1 MPEQFNMSLS
11 TIGRFGVIGVGNMGA
26 AIIRG
31 VAKKLLSSEQIFVTD
46 VDPQKVDE
54 LRTELGVNAFD
65 TVGQL
70 VGNVDTILYSA
81 KPNNAAKIFK
91 QARELVKPSQLLISI
106 AAGIPIAQLESYFA
120 ESIPVIRV
128 MPNIAVTVG
137 SGVAAI
143 SPGSY
148 ADENHLAKS
157 QAIFN
162 AVGSS
167 LIIEEKQLDAVTGL
181 SGSGPAF
188 VFVFIEALIDA
199 GVHVGLSREDAHQLA
214 VQTVLGAAK
223 IIDQNREHPAVW
235 KSRVTTPAGTTAAG
249 LFELEQG
256 KFRSIINAAVI
267 AATERAQELAY
278 A

>member
-1 MPEQFNMSLS
+1 MPEKFNMSLS
-11 TIGRFGVIGVGNMGA
+11 TIDRFGVIGVGNMGA

-70 VGNVDTILYSA
+70 VENVDTILYSA

>member
-70 VGNVDTILYSA
+70 VENVDTILYSA

-157 QAIFN
+157 QTIFN

>member
-70 VGNVDTILYSA
+70 VENVDTILYSA

-214 VQTVLGAAK
+214 VQTVLGATK
-223 IIDQNREHPAVW
+223 IIDQNGEHPAVW

-249 LFELEQG
+249 LFELERG

>member
-1 MPEQFNMSLS
+1 MSERFNMSVS
-11 TIGRFGVIGVGNMGA
+11 AIGRFGAIGVGNMGA

-31 VAKKLLSSEQIFVTD
+31 VAKRLLSSEQIYVTD
-46 VDPQKVDE
+46 VDLQKVDE
-54 LRTELGVNAFD
+54 LCKELGVNAVD
-65 TVGQL
+65 TIAQL
-70 VGNVDTILYSA
+70 VENVDIILYSA
-81 KPNNAAKIFK
+81 KPNNVAEILT
-91 QARELVKPSQLLISI
+91 QVRELAKPSQLLISI
-106 AAGIPIAQLESYFA
+106 AAGIPIAKLESYLA

-148 ADENHLAKS
+148 ADESHLAKS

-167 LIIEEKQLDAVTGL
+167 LIIDEKQLDAVTGL

-214 VQTVLGAAK
+214 VQTVLGAGE
-223 IIDQNREHPAVW
+223 IIDQNGEHPAVW

-256 KFRSIINAAVI
+256 KFRSIVNAAVI
-267 AATERAQELAY
+267 AATERAQELAHT
-278 A
+278 

>member
-70 VGNVDTILYSA
+70 VENVDTILYSA

-235 KSRVTTPAGTTAAG
+235 KNRVTTPAGTTAAG

>member
-70 VGNVDTILYSA
+70 VENVDTILYSA

-223 IIDQNREHPAVW
+223 IIDQNGEHPAVW

-278 A
+278 V

>member
-1 MPEQFNMSLS
+1 MSEQFNMSLS

-70 VGNVDTILYSA
+70 VENVDTILYSA

-128 MPNIAVTVG
+128 MPNIAVTVS

-157 QAIFN
+157 QTIFN

-214 VQTVLGAAK
+214 VQTVLGATK

-235 KSRVTTPAGTTAAG
+235 KNRVTTPAGTTAAG
-249 LFELEQG
+249 LFELERG

-267 AATERAQELAY
+267 AATERAQELAH

>member
-70 VGNVDTILYSA
+70 VENVDTILYSA

-143 SPGSY
+143 SLGSY
-148 ADENHLAKS
+148 ANENHLAKS

-214 VQTVLGAAK
+214 VQTVLGAAQ

>member
-31 VAKKLLSSEQIFVTD
+31 VAKKLLGSEQIFVTD

-70 VGNVDTILYSA
+70 VENVDTILYSA
-81 KPNNAAKIFK
+81 KPNSAAKIFK

-128 MPNIAVTVG
+128 MPNIAVTVS

-157 QAIFN
+157 QTIFN

-167 LIIEEKQLDAVTGL
+167 LIIEEKQLDDVTGL

-214 VQTVLGAAK
+214 VQTVLGATK

-235 KSRVTTPAGTTAAG
+235 KNRVTTPAGTTAAG

-267 AATERAQELAY
+267 AATERAQELAH

>member
-1 MPEQFNMSLS
+1 MSLS

-70 VGNVDTILYSA
+70 VENVDTILYSA

-223 IIDQNREHPAVW
+223 IIDQNKEHPAVW

>member
-70 VGNVDTILYSA
+70 VENVDTILYSA

-267 AATERAQELAY
+267 AATERAQELAQ

>member
-1 MPEQFNMSLS
+1 MSEQFNMSLS

-70 VGNVDTILYSA
+70 VENVDTILYSA

-223 IIDQNREHPAVW
+223 IIDQNGEHPAVW

-249 LFELEQG
+249 LFELERG

-267 AATERAQELAY
+267 AATERAQELAH

>member
-1 MPEQFNMSLS
+1 MSEQFNMSLS

-70 VGNVDTILYSA
+70 VENVDTILYSA

-214 VQTVLGAAK
+214 VQTVLGATK
-223 IIDQNREHPAVW
+223 IIDQNGEHPAVW

-249 LFELEQG
+249 LFELERG
-256 KFRSIINAAVI
+256 KFRSIVNAAVI
-267 AATERAQELAY
+267 AATERAQELAHM
-278 A
+278 

>member
-70 VGNVDTILYSA
+70 VENVDTILYSA

-214 VQTVLGAAK
+214 VQTVLGAAQ
-223 IIDQNREHPAVW
+223 IIDQNSEHPAVW

>member
-54 LRTELGVNAFD
+54 LRIELGVNAFD

-70 VGNVDTILYSA
+70 VENVDTILYSA

-214 VQTVLGAAK
+214 VQTVLGAAQ

>member
-70 VGNVDTILYSA
+70 VENVDTILYSA

-214 VQTVLGAAK
+214 VQTVLGAAQ

>member
-1 MPEQFNMSLS
+1 MSEQFNMSLS

-70 VGNVDTILYSA
+70 VENVDTILYSA

-249 LFELEQG
+249 LFELERG

-267 AATERAQELAY
+267 AATERAQELAH

>member
-70 VGNVDTILYSA
+70 VENVDTILYSA

-267 AATERAQELAY
+267 AATERAQELAH

>member
-70 VGNVDTILYSA
+70 VENVDTILYSA
-81 KPNNAAKIFK
+81 KPNNAAKVFK

>member
-65 TVGQL
+65 TIGQL
-70 VGNVDTILYSA
+70 VENVDTILYSA

-214 VQTVLGAAK
+214 VQTVLGAAQ
-223 IIDQNREHPAVW
+223 IIDQNSEHPAVW
-235 KSRVTTPAGTTAAG
+235 KRRVTTPAGTTAAG

-267 AATERAQELAY
+267 AATERAQELTY

>member
-1 MPEQFNMSLS
+1 MSEQFNMSLS

>member
-1 MPEQFNMSLS
+1 MSEQFNMSLS

-157 QAIFN
+157 QTIFN

-214 VQTVLGAAK
+214 VQTVLGATK
-223 IIDQNREHPAVW
+223 IIDQNGEHPAVW

-249 LFELEQG
+249 LFELERG

-267 AATERAQELAY
+267 AATERAQELAH

>member
-70 VGNVDTILYSA
+70 VENVDAILYSA

-106 AAGIPIAQLESYFA
+106 AACIPIAQLESYFA

>member
-70 VGNVDTILYSA
+70 VENVDTILYSA

-278 A
+278 V

>member
-70 VGNVDTILYSA
+70 VENVDTILYSA

-223 IIDQNREHPAVW
+223 IIDQNKEHPAVW

>member
-235 KSRVTTPAGTTAAG
+235 KNRVTTPAGTTAAG

>member
-26 AIIRG
+26 AVIRG

-70 VGNVDTILYSA
+70 VENVDTILYSA

-128 MPNIAVTVG
+128 MPNIAVTVS

-157 QAIFN
+157 QTIFN

-214 VQTVLGAAK
+214 VQTVLGATK

-235 KSRVTTPAGTTAAG
+235 KNRVTTPAGTTAAG

-267 AATERAQELAY
+267 AATERAQELAH

>member
-46 VDPQKVDE
+46 IDPQKVDE
-54 LRTELGVNAFD
+54 LCTELGVNAFD

-70 VGNVDTILYSA
+70 VENVDTILYSA

-214 VQTVLGAAK
+214 VQTVLGAAQ
-223 IIDQNREHPAVW
+223 IIDQNSEHPAVW

-267 AATERAQELAY
+267 AATERAQELTY

>member
-70 VGNVDTILYSA
+70 VENVDTILYSA

-214 VQTVLGAAK
+214 VQTVLGAAQ
-223 IIDQNREHPAVW
+223 IIDQNSEHPAVW

-267 AATERAQELAY
+267 AATERAQELTY

>member
-31 VAKKLLSSEQIFVTD
+31 VAKLLSSEQISVTD

-70 VGNVDTILYSA
+70 VENVDTILYSA

-91 QARELVKPSQLLISI
+91 QARELIKPSQLLISI
-106 AAGIPIAQLESYFA
+106 AAGIPIAQLESYFS

-267 AATERAQELAY
+267 AATERAQELAH

>member
-1 MPEQFNMSLS
+1 MSEQFNMSLS

-70 VGNVDTILYSA
+70 VENVDTILYSA

-267 AATERAQELAY
+267 AATERAQELAH

>member
-1 MPEQFNMSLS
+1 MSEQFNMSLS

-70 VGNVDTILYSA
+70 VENVDTILYSA

-157 QAIFN
+157 QTIFN

-214 VQTVLGAAK
+214 VQTVLGATK
-223 IIDQNREHPAVW
+223 IIDQNGEHPAVW

-249 LFELEQG
+249 LFELERG

-267 AATERAQELAY
+267 AATERAQELAH

>member
-70 VGNVDTILYSA
+70 VENVDTILYSA

-223 IIDQNREHPAVW
+223 IIDQNGEHPAVW

>member
-70 VGNVDTILYSA
+70 VENVDTILYSA
-81 KPNNAAKIFK
+81 KPNNAANIFK

>member
-70 VGNVDTILYSA
+70 VENVDTILYSA

-214 VQTVLGAAK
+214 VQTVLGATK
-223 IIDQNREHPAVW
+223 IIDQNGEHPAVW

>member
-1 MPEQFNMSLS
+1 MPEKFNMSLS

-70 VGNVDTILYSA
+70 VENVDTILYSA

-223 IIDQNREHPAVW
+223 IIDQNGEHPAVW